1 SSGEGALALRGWG
14 GARVENTADHPVRFE
29 IDGER
34 RIVPARDGSVTER
47 GVRGCRQAGGGCH
60 GLLAVGRAG
69 LLLAGVALLAYGNLQ
84 DLGNGGEGQ
93 QQGEQKGEAGHARA
107 LMADRT
113 VRGPGGVPGP
123 ASAGYA
129 GPAAGAVRRSTLRTP
144 RPPGSRPRQ
153 PAGSARCAP
162 AATGPGPGAA
172 EAGAGSPLRCAAG
185 AGRGGS

>member
-1 SSGEGALALRGWG
+1 MQSPGAGSLALRGWG
-14 GARVENTADHPVRFE
+14 GARVANTVDHPVMFE
-29 IDGER
+29 IDGKP
-34 RIVPARDGSVTER
+34 RIVPAPDGGLTDGRVP
-47 GVRGCRQAGGGCH
+47 GCRRTEAGFH
-60 GLLAVGRAG
+60 GLLAVALAG
-69 LLLAGVALLAYGNLQ
+69 QLLAGVALLAYGNLQ

-93 QQGEQKGEAGHARA
+93 ARA
-107 LMADRT
+107 LMADRS